1 MTRLPWAIH
10 LPRPLLEQLSQEA
23 VHVVHPLAAQLFYW
37 SNKNVGNRNKHHDIN
52 MLMSQS
58 VILKASSIGNRREFL

>member
-23 VHVVHPLAAQLFYW
+23 VHVVHPLAAQLFNW

-52 MLMSQS
+52 MLMSQTAIS
-58 VILKASSIGNRREFL
+58 NFKSFFNRL